1 MANNKRYL
9 KVPALTGIIAM
20 FILCFA
26 AVNQVAIASA
36 AENKAVNAGATWA
49 VDKTTRLSG
58 LTIAEGAV
66 IKAPEGKSLTMT
78 VDGIGTAIK
87 PGAYNGDILIT
98 VTDSLF
104 APSSGLMRGDK
115 QQEFRAAILIEDGRY
130 VPEKSVAEIVQGGK
144 VTDKAATGITLMGTE
159 DNFNGIVVTGDS
171 EYTIEGLKID
181 FEGNGDND
189 FIGYGA
195 GIACYG
201 NSKVT
206 VNNSEIKFK
215 SVTRCTLHCGGNSVT
230 TLNNCR
236 LINESPDKEGFVP
249 MWALGLY
256 GTNRVTQLCDNA
268 SVYYNNYHIQGNGWG
283 VLSIDGGKRV
293 RMYLKDST
301 IELTG
306 PRARGYGAFSIGD
319 ALISYDNC
327 KVNVQGYPLLLG
339 GHNDKSD
346 GEITN
351 GTVINSTL
359 YGVMMFRLKG
369 GELKVNKGST
379 INSVSST
386 FVVKGCNPYLNIE
399 NAVLNPGNGVV
410 LQLMDNDDPGMGPA
424 RFIVPIGAD
433 TPIPGRDLTVADPN
447 KDVFMTVSN
456 MEIKGDFYNS
466 TTNLRANSIESTS
479 MSGMPAMSSGSG
491 EGAADDLQGVKNLDL
506 KFAGAKVNGVISAA
520 KAAYG
525 DGVVIIDVGNRQELS
540 AVTQT
545 AHEPVNN
552 GVIVSFDK
560 SSVWTVAGTSY
571 LTSLTIAE
579 GAVIKAPG
587 GKTLTM
593 TVNGVKTPI
602 KAGTYKG
609 KIVMTVS

>member
-1 MANNKRYL
+1 MSNKKRYI

-20 FILCFA
+20 LMLCFV
-26 AVNQVAIASA
+26 AVNQAAIASA
-36 AENKAVNAGATWA
+36 AESKTVNAGSTWA

-66 IKAPEGKSLTMT
+66 IKAPDGKSLTMT

-98 VTDSLF
+98 VTDSFF
-104 APSSGLMRGDK
+104 APSSGLMRGGK

-130 VPEKSVAEIVQGGK
+130 VSEKSVAEIVQGGK
-144 VTDKAATGITLMGTE
+144 VTDKTATGVTITGCE
-159 DNFNGIVVTGDS
+159 DNFNGIVVNGDS

-201 NSKVT
+201 DSKVT

-215 SVTRCTLHCGGNSVT
+215 SVTRCALHCGGNSVT

-236 LINESPDKEGFVP
+236 LINESPDKEGFLP
-249 MWALGLY
+249 MWALGLS

-268 SVYYNNYHIQGNGWG
+268 TVYYNNCHIQGNGWG
-283 VLSIDGGKRV
+283 ALSIDGGKRV

-327 KVNVQGYPLLLG
+327 KINVQGYPLLLG

-351 GTVINSTL
+351 GTVINSTA

-379 INSVSST
+379 INTASST
-386 FVVKGCNPYLNIE
+386 FLVKGCNPYLDID
-399 NAVLNPGNGVV
+399 NAVLNPGNGVI
-410 LQLMDNDDPGMGPA
+410 LQLMDNDDPGMGPS
-424 RFIVPIGAD
+424 RFIVPIGSDVA
-433 TPIPGRDLTVADPN
+433 IPGRDLTAALPD
-447 KDVFMTVSN
+447 KDVFMTISN
-456 MEIKGDFYNS
+456 MEVKGDFYNS
-466 TTNLRANSIESTS
+466 TTNLRANSIESAS
-479 MSGMPAMSSGSG
+479 MSGMPAMSSGSSG
-491 EGAADDLQGVKNLDL
+491 EATDDLQGVKNLEI
-506 KFAGAKVNGVISAA
+506 KFANVKVNGIISAA
-520 KAAYG
+520 KAAYR
-525 DGVVIIDVGNRQELS
+525 DGVAIIDPSNRKELS

-545 AHEPVNN
+545 AHEPINN

-560 SSVWTVAGTSY
+560 DSVWTVAGTSY
-571 LTSLTIAE
+571 LTSLTIDK

-609 KIVMTVS
+609 KIVMIVS